1 MTTDPFAA
9 IAASLPSFEE
19 EDEAALTQILREM
32 SLEDPMRGF
41 PMSVEVASGHMD
53 EVLPGQWRYGH
64 VTFRTGL
71 PTNCPVTPLG
81 KLATLSGT
89 TYFFLDTLGEVAVLA
104 ENAGKGNIASLFS
117 GRPKYLEWAWPR
129 LSAPRK
135 KGDPWEVKGWEAD
148 EARNDLFAACAY
160 MGTFEL
166 EDRVRGRGAWR
177 DEGGGL
183 IFHAGDAVLI
193 DGKWRPPGAHGRY
206 IYPGRPKIGRPH
218 RKLESQGEG
227 SPGDILL
234 QGLQSWNWERP
245 QLDPRLALGW
255 GMTAMVGG
263 ALEQRPVAYVTGTEG
278 AGKSTFQKLLRF
290 LMNGALLATSNTT
303 QAGIY
308 QKVKQDSVAV
318 LVDEMEAKEDTRTT
332 DKILELARVA
342 YSGDKMQRGGKDGI
356 GQEFS
361 VNSSFLMSSIA
372 MPPVDAQDASR
383 MAVLMLRERVRP
395 TAVDGQK
402 PVDILTSL
410 GLKDE
415 KRVKEIGRQLLMRM
429 VAWFGLD
436 GNRSRWDLLVDT
448 FRAALVESGHS
459 DRAADTFGTL
469 AAGYHVALRDS
480 MPDQTE
486 LDEWVSLLQ
495 HDTLVETSGKEKT
508 WRRCFMHLIEAQPE
522 NLRIGTHKSVG
533 SVLVGWRNQCDG
545 ATGPK
550 SNLDDVLFV
559 LKSFGMTISFG
570 KDQFSAPNPETWQY
584 ARLFIPAKHP
594 GLNTLFAGTPW
605 AGRMG
610 APGPWLGVLRQ
621 MPKHLW
627 KEGKCDKGLDRKASG
642 VFIQL
647 AEALAWDD
655 ADALPI
661 AA

>member
-1 MTTDPFAA
+1 MSDHDPFAA

-19 EDEAALTQILREM
+19 EDEAALTQVLREM
-32 SLEDPMRGF
+32 SLRDPLRGDPMEIELPTG
-41 PMSVEVASGHMD
+41 SAED
-53 EVLPGQWRYGH
+53 VLPGQWRMGFSRYQ
-64 VTFRTGL
+64 TGL
-71 PTNCPVTPLG
+71 PLNCPVTPLG

-89 TYFFLDTLGEVAVLA
+89 TYFFLDTLGEVAVLG

-129 LSAPRK
+129 LTAPKR
-135 KGDPWEVKGWEAD
+135 KGDPWTVKGWEAD

-177 DEGGGL
+177 GDDGGL
-183 IFHAGDAVLI
+183 IFHAGDAVWI
-193 DGKWRPPGAHGRY
+193 DGKWKPPGANGRY
-206 IYPGRPKIGRPH
+206 IYPGRPKIGRPA
-218 RKLESQGEG
+218 RGSVPQGDG

-234 QGLQSWNWERP
+234 QGLQSWEWERP
-245 QLDPRLALGW
+245 ALDPRLALGW
-255 GMTAMVGG
+255 IMSAMVGG

-278 AGKSTFQKLLRF
+278 AGKSTLQKLFRL

-342 YSGDKMQRGGKDGI
+342 YSGDKMQRGGKDGV

-383 MAVLMLRERVRP
+383 MAVLMLRERVKP
-395 TAVDGQK
+395 VAVDGKK
-402 PVDILTSL
+402 PVDVMTAL
-410 GLKDE
+410 GLKDA
-415 KRVKEIGRQLLMRM
+415 KKVSQIGSQLLRRL
-429 VAWFGLD
+429 VVWFEIE
-436 GNRSRWDLLVDT
+436 GNRPRWDQLIDA
-448 FRAALVESGHS
+448 FRAALLDSGHS
-459 DRAADTFGTL
+459 DRAGDTLGTL
-469 AAGYHVALRDS
+469 AAGYHAAMRDTMPDEVELAEWVALLA
-480 MPDQTE
+480 PN
-486 LDEWVSLLQ
+486 
-495 HDTLVETSGKEKT
+495 TLTETSGKEKT
-508 WRRCFMHLIEAQPE
+508 WRRCFMHLLEAQPE
-522 NLRIGTHKSVG
+522 TLRNSRAAKSVG
-533 SVLVGWRNQCDG
+533 AALLSWRDSE
-545 ATGPK
+545 TG
-550 SNLDDVLFV
+550 SLDMIFSPDETLR
-559 LKSFGMTISFG
+559 LFGMAISFG
-570 KDQFSAPNPETWQY
+570 KDQHGAANPQTWQY

-621 MPKHLW
+621 MPRHLW
-627 KEGKCDKGLDRKASG
+627 EPGKCDKGLDRKASG
-642 VFIQL
+642 VFIEL
-647 AEALAWDD
+647 AEALAHDD
-655 ADALPI
+655 VEPMAL

>member
-1 MTTDPFAA
+1 MSEIDPFAA

-19 EDEAALTQILREM
+19 EDEAALTLTLRQQAM
-32 SLEDPMRGF
+32 LDPMMGA
-41 PMSVEVASGHMD
+41 PMNLAAKHDPEELVEPGH
-53 EVLPGQWRYGH
+53 WRDMH
-64 VTFRTGL
+64 LSFKTGL

-89 TYFFLDTLGEVAVLA
+89 TYFFLDTLGEVAVLS

-117 GRPKYLEWAWPR
+117 GRPKYLPWAWPR
-129 LSAPRK
+129 LAKSG
-135 KGDPWEVKGWEAD
+135 KGWVVKGWEAD

-160 MGTFEL
+160 MGTFDL

-177 DEGGGL
+177 DDAGGL
-183 IFHAGDAVLI
+183 IFHAGDAI
-193 DGKWRPPGAHGRY
+193 WIEGRWRPPGANGRY
-206 IYPGRPKIGRPH
+206 IYPGRPKIGRPA
-218 RKLESQGEG
+218 RGSVPQGEG

-234 QGLQSWNWERP
+234 QGLESWEWERP
-245 QLDPRLALGW
+245 KLDPRLALGW
-255 GMTAMVGG
+255 IMSAMVGG

-278 AGKSTFQKLLRF
+278 AGKSTLQKLFRL

-342 YSGDKMQRGGKDGI
+342 YSGDKMQRGGKDGV

-383 MAVLMLRERVRP
+383 MAVLMLRERIKPVSI
-395 TAVDGQK
+395 DGKK
-402 PVDILTSL
+402 PVDVMTAL
-410 GLKDE
+410 GLKDA
-415 KRVKEIGRQLLMRM
+415 KKVSQIGSQLLRRL
-429 VAWFGLD
+429 VVWFEIE
-436 GNRSRWDLLVDT
+436 GNRPRWDKLIDA
-448 FRAALVESGHS
+448 FRTALIDSGHS

-469 AAGYHVALRDS
+469 AAGYHAALRDT
-480 MPDQTE
+480 MPDQVE
-486 LDEWVSLLQ
+486 LDEWAGLLAPQ
-495 HDTLVETSGKEKT
+495 TLTETSGKEKT
-508 WRRCFMHLIEAQPE
+508 WRRCFMHLLEAQPDT
-522 NLRIGTHKSVG
+522 LRTLSKKSVG
-533 SVLVGWRNQCDG
+533 AALLEWRDSEMKSLDSVFNPSDTLR
-545 ATGPK
+545 
-550 SNLDDVLFV
+550 L
-559 LKSFGMTISFG
+559 FGMAISFG
-570 KDQFSAPNPETWQY
+570 KDQHGAPNPEMWQY

-621 MPKHLW
+621 MPRHLW
-627 KEGKCDKGLDRKASG
+627 EPGKCDKGLDRKASG

-647 AEALAWDD
+647 ADALAHDD
-655 ADALPI
+655 AEPLAL

>member
-1 MTTDPFAA
+1 MSIDA
-9 IAASLPSFEE
+9 IANALPTF
-19 EDEAALTQILREM
+19 EDEDDNVRDLTLRQQAMLDPPMGAPMNLAAKGDPEEM
-32 SLEDPMRGF
+32 
-41 PMSVEVASGHMD
+41 VEPAC
-53 EVLPGQWRYGH
+53 WRDQH
-64 VTFRTGL
+64 LNLRTGL
-71 PTNCPVTPLG
+71 PINCPVTPLG

-117 GRPKYLEWAWPR
+117 GRPMYLPWAWPR
-129 LSAPRK
+129 IAK
-135 KGDPWEVKGWEAD
+135 AGKGWAVKGWEAD

-160 MGTFEL
+160 MGTFDL

-177 DEGGGL
+177 DEAGGL
-183 IFHAGDAVLI
+183 IYHAGDAILI
-193 DGKWRPPGAHGRY
+193 EGKWRPPGAHGRF
-206 IYPGRPKIGRPH
+206 IYPGRPKIGRPWP
-218 RKLESQGEG
+218 RYEAEGEG
-227 SPGDILL
+227 SPGDTLY

-245 QLDPRLALGW
+245 LLDPRLALGW
-255 GMTAMVGG
+255 VVLAMVGG
-263 ALEQRPVAYVTGTEG
+263 ALEQRPVGYVVGTEG
-278 AGKSTFQKLLRF
+278 AGKSTLQKLFRL

-342 YSGDKMQRGGKDGI
+342 YSGDKMQRGGKDGV

-383 MAVLMLRERVRP
+383 MAVLMLRERVKAA
-395 TAVDGQK
+395 TVDGVK

-410 GLKDE
+410 GLKDG
-415 KRVKEIGRQLLMRM
+415 KKVSEIGRQLLGRL
-429 VAWFGLD
+429 VVWFQHDEG
-436 GNRSRWDLLVDT
+436 RPRWDRLIDA
-448 FRAALVESGHS
+448 FRGALIDSGHS

-469 AAGYHVALRDS
+469 AAGYHAAMR
-480 MPDQTE
+480 
-486 LDEWVSLLQ
+486 
-495 HDTLVETSGKEKT
+495 DTLPEAAELAEWTAMLRPDTLIETSGREKT
-508 WRRCFMHLIEAQPE
+508 WRRCFIHMLDAQPDA
-522 NLRIGTHKSVG
+522 LRQFAKKSAG
-533 SVLVGWRNQCDG
+533 EALLLFKNRPESSEDLNHILKMCGLSVSW
-545 ATGPK
+545 PK
-550 SNLDDVLFV
+550 
-559 LKSFGMTISFG
+559 GE
-570 KDQFSAPNPETWQY
+570 PETWDS

-594 GLNTLFAGTPW
+594 MLNTLFTGTPW

-627 KEGKCDKGLDRKASG
+627 EPGKCGKGLDSKASG
-642 VFIQL
+642 IFIRV
-647 AEALAWDD
+647 AHALDWDD

>member
-1 MTTDPFAA
+1 MSIDA
-9 IAASLPSFEE
+9 IANALPTF
-19 EDEAALTQILREM
+19 EDEDENFRDLTLRQQAM
-32 SLEDPMRGF
+32 LDPIMGG
-41 PMSVEVASGHMD
+41 PMNLGAKGDPE
-53 EVLPGQWRYGH
+53 ELIEPGRWRDH
-64 VTFRTGL
+64 HLNFKTGL
-71 PTNCPVTPLG
+71 PSNCPVIPLG

-117 GRPKYLEWAWPR
+117 GRPLYLPWAWPR
-129 LSAPRK
+129 IAK
-135 KGDPWEVKGWEAD
+135 AGGGWAVKGWEAD

-177 DEGGGL
+177 DESGGL
-183 IFHAGDAVLI
+183 IYHAGDAILI
-193 DGKWRPPGAHGRY
+193 EGRWRPPGAHGRF
-206 IYPGRPKIGRPH
+206 IYPGRPKIGRPWP
-218 RKLESQGEG
+218 KYEGEGEG
-227 SPGDILL
+227 SPGDILFN
-234 QGLQSWNWERP
+234 GLQSWNWERP
-245 QLDPRLALGW
+245 LLDPRLALGW
-255 GMTAMVGG
+255 VVLAMIGG
-263 ALEQRPVAYVTGTEG
+263 ALEQRPVGYVVGTEG
-278 AGKSTFQKLLRF
+278 AGKSTLQKLFRL

-342 YSGDKMQRGGKDGI
+342 YSGDKMQRGGKDGV

-383 MAVLMLRERVRP
+383 MAVLMLRERVKP
-395 TAVDGQK
+395 VSVDGAK

-410 GLKDE
+410 GLKDG
-415 KRVKEIGRQLLMRM
+415 KKVSDIGRQLLRRL
-429 VAWFGLD
+429 VGWFAFEGD
-436 GNRSRWDLLVDT
+436 RPRWDALIDA
-448 FRAALVESGHS
+448 FRAALIDSGHS

-469 AAGYHVALRDS
+469 AAGYHAAMRDDMPEAGELAEWMALLK
-480 MPDQTE
+480 P
-486 LDEWVSLLQ
+486 
-495 HDTLVETSGKEKT
+495 DTLVETSGREKT
-508 WRRCFMHLIEAQPE
+508 WRRSFMHLIEAQPE
-522 NLRIGTHKSVG
+522 NLRHGTHKSVG
-533 SVLVGWRNQCDG
+533 SVLLNWRNNFDLQSVG
-545 ATGPK
+545 QK
-550 SNLDDVLFV
+550 STIDDVMYV
-559 LKSFGMTISFG
+559 LKMFGMTISWG
-570 KDQFSAPNPETWQY
+570 KDDQGVAVPENFEH

-594 GLNTLFAGTPW
+594 GLNVLFAGTPW

-627 KEGKCDKGLDRKASG
+627 KEGKCDKGLDRKTSG
-642 VFIQL
+642 IFVQL
-647 AEALAWDD
+647 SAVLSWDD
-655 ADALPI
+655 AEALPI